1 MRKSIIISIVLFIVI
16 SFSFNTNSSAT
27 TTLVH
32 GNEMSIGEISDSIE
46 IPTGFTKTNTEFN
59 GETIEAIYNEE
70 SEIYMVYLTSN
81 IDDRLN
87 GFYTY
92 SIEEGFNTGVSLG
105 INARNLI
112 ISSPNSDI
120 TIPTGYSRTILVIEN
135 IPVIA
140 FKQDEDD
147 GTGNVLVFGSIDG
160 VNYSWYLFNPDD
172 LTCNKIIVDDTL
184 DAKIEELEKTNEIL
198 EDKYSS
204 LSKKYTN
211 NISKGKL
218 LYIIEFVISVI
229 CIFLMINAMVK
240 RYHKKLDYEDRILDL
255 KINKG
260 IETLPASNKELKKRD
275 KLQEKAKERRKKYFG
290 DDFYD
295 KGNIYPE
302 SALNKKRNL
311 NYNRNENPLRKNKV
325 EPRQRR
331 IDSSDSVIS
340 EDGKRRIERKLNEQG
355 HKPTKRVSEN
365 KSFNRMPPRNNIDI
379 ANLEKNLEA
388 FSNDKIRDIK
398 NKSISTTGITGS
410 MDFGDDLDITT
421 FSLDE

>member
-1 MRKSIIISIVLFIVI
+1 
-16 SFSFNTNSSAT
+16 
-27 TTLVH
+27 
-32 GNEMSIGEISDSIE
+32 
-46 IPTGFTKTNTEFN
+46 
-59 GETIEAIYNEE
+59 
-70 SEIYMVYLTSN
+70 MVYLTSN

-260 IETLPASNKELKKRD
+260 IETLPASNKELKKR
-275 KLQEKAKERRKKYFG
+275 
-290 DDFYD
+290 
-295 KGNIYPE
+295 
-302 SALNKKRNL
+302 
-311 NYNRNENPLRKNKV
+311 
-325 EPRQRR
+325 
-331 IDSSDSVIS
+331 
-340 EDGKRRIERKLNEQG
+340 
-355 HKPTKRVSEN
+355 
-365 KSFNRMPPRNNIDI
+365 
-379 ANLEKNLEA
+379 
-388 FSNDKIRDIK
+388 
-398 NKSISTTGITGS
+398 
-410 MDFGDDLDITT
+410 
-421 FSLDE
+421 